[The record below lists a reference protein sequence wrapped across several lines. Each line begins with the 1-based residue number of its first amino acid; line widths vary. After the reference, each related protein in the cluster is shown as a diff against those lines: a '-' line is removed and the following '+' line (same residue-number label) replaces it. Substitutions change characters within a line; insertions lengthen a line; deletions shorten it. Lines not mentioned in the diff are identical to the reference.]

1 MPVLYV
7 DTAEGIRLRTEIAG
21 VGSRLAAG
29 LLDVLLIGA
38 GYIVITL
45 LLWLTQ
51 VLLEQGGIDVLSGA
65 TSFVLGLLIGGLLL
79 LVPMY
84 FVVFLHF
91 WSGQTPGKRMVGIR
105 VVSAGGAPATIGAYV
120 LRSLLWPI
128 DALLFVPLPVGLLL
142 IAVTPRCRRLGDLA
156 AGTLVISDATTASYE
171 EPWPEESWSAREGRA
186 LDLTPGMA
194 AHLSEEDLALLR
206 DAITRRDL
214 PRAVR
219 SRLYRKVVE
228 HYARELGFTPA
239 ATETATLKELYLFG
253 REMRRA

>member
-1 MPVLYV
+1 MPVLHV

-38 GYIVITL
+38 GYVLITL

-51 VLLEQGGIDVLSGA
+51 VLLERGGIDVLSGA

-79 LVPMY
+79 LVPLY
-84 FVVFLHF
+84 FIAFLQL
-91 WSGQTPGKRMVGIR
+91 WGGQTPGKRMIGIR
-105 VVSAGGAPATIGAYV
+105 VVSAGGAPATLGAYV

-128 DALLFVPLPVGLLL
+128 DALLFVPLPLGLLL
-142 IAVTPRCRRLGDLA
+142 IAVTPRCRRLGDFA
-156 AGTLVISDATTASYE
+156 AGTLVISDATTASYK
-171 EPWPEESWSAREGRA
+171 EPWAEETWSERETRA

-194 AHLSEEDLALLR
+194 ARLSEEDLALLR

-214 PRAVR
+214 PRDVR
-219 SRLYRKVVE
+219 NRLYRKVVE
-228 HYARELGFTPA
+228 HYATRLGFTPA